1 MHSLEKHPLFDCDL
15 EEAAL
20 WYGAR
25 NPAAAARLIDET
37 ARAIRSV
44 VAEPLR
50 FPLWAGEI
58 RRVRLYRFPH
68 FVFYELRGHIV
79 YLVALAHG
87 ARDLPAL
94 LKGRLEN
101 G

>member
-37 ARAIRSV
+37 AAAVRNAVADPFRFSV
-44 VAEPLR
+44 WR
-50 FPLWAGEI
+50 GEI
-58 RRVRLYRFPH
+58 RRVRVRRFPH
-68 FVFYELRGHIV
+68 SVFFEVRGNTVH
-79 YLVALAHG
+79 LTALAHG
-87 ARDLPAL
+87 ARDLSAL
-94 LKGRLEN
+94 MMERQSPG
-101 G
+101 

>member
-20 WYGAR
+20 WYGVR
-25 NPAAAARLIDET
+25 NPAAAAHLIDET
-37 ARAIRSV
+37 ARVIRSV
-44 VAEPLR
+44 LAEPLR
-50 FPLWAGEI
+50 FPLWAGET
-58 RRVRLYRFPH
+58 RRVRLHRFPH
-68 FVFYELRGHIV
+68 LVFYELRDSTV